1 MKRVL
6 YFAYG
11 SNLDAEQMEQRCPSA
26 RVRFTA
32 ELPDH
37 RLGFTYFSRRW
48 RGGAADLLPEQGSS
62 IWGVVY
68 ELACAELPL
77 LDGFEA
83 GYHRIGLAVRRTGGR
98 LEDVLS
104 YTVRG
109 EKGSFPPTPAYRD
122 KMLRWG
128 MHWKLPE
135 SYLQALRA
143 LEVRESG

>member
-11 SNLDAEQMEQRCPSA
+11 SNLDAEQMKQRCPSA
-26 RVRFTA
+26 RMRFTA

-37 RLGFTYFSRRW
+37 RLGFTYFSKRW
-48 RGGAADLLPEQGSS
+48 RGGAADLLPEEGSS
-62 IWGVVY
+62 IWGVVW
-68 ELACAELPL
+68 ELARAELPL

-83 GYHRIGLAVRRTGGR
+83 GYHRIGLTVRCGDGE
-98 LEDVLS
+98 LQDVLS

-109 EKGSFPPTPAYRD
+109 EKGSFPPTAAYRD

-128 MHWKLPE
+128 AHWAFPDD
-135 SYLQALRA
+135 YLDALRA
-143 LEVRESG
+143 LEVRDSR

>member
-1 MKRVL
+1 MSRVL

-11 SNLDAEQMEQRCPSA
+11 SNLDAEQMEERCPSA
-26 RVRFTA
+26 QLRFTA
-32 ELPDH
+32 ELRDH

-48 RGGAADLLPEQGSS
+48 QGGTADLVPEDGCS

-68 ELACAELPL
+68 ELAEEELPL

-83 GYHRIGLAVRRTGGR
+83 GYHRIGLTVRRGNG
-98 LEDVLS
+98 EQQEVLS

-109 EKGSFPPTPAYRD
+109 EKGAFPPTPAYRD

-128 MHWKLPE
+128 RHWEFPD
-135 SYLQALRA
+135 SYIEALGA
-143 LEVRESG
+143 LDVNDSA

>member
-11 SNLDAEQMEQRCPSA
+11 SNLDAEQMKDRCPSA
-26 RVRFTA
+26 RMRFTA
-32 ELPDH
+32 KLPDH

-48 RGGAADLLPEQGSS
+48 RGGAADLLPARGSS

-68 ELACAELPL
+68 ELDEAELPL

-83 GYHRIGLAVRRTGGR
+83 GYHRVGLTVRRGDGQ
-98 LEDVLS
+98 LQQVLS
-104 YTVRG
+104 YSVRG

-128 MHWKLPE
+128 ACWEFPE
-135 SYLQALRA
+135 DYLEALRG
-143 LEVRESG
+143 LEVRDPA